1 MTDDSQIKLSE
12 NQQTMNI
19 VYMAWGEKYIQQ
31 ISDSIKSSALPTC
44 QVYVVTDKFTDTSAL
59 PDDVYVI
66 RKHIDIQ
73 GKLTKLKLLSL
84 LPDSI
89 GTILFLDVDTVV
101 TEDISLGFEKAE
113 QYGVAMSAAP
123 HYSLE
128 DFRNFGIVMD
138 REGVQRRGQLL
149 YNSGVMFLNTSNPMV
164 GKIFELACSIAEK
177 DEVTPWGDQT
187 YITLAMEMLGF
198 NPYTLS
204 SSFNYRA
211 FGELLSGQMRIWHS
225 YKTMPVKVSDLEKGY
240 LYRYEK
246 GEMYPAK
253 RVPVE

>member
-1 MTDDSQIKLSE
+1 MYVGNTV
-12 NQQTMNI
+12 
-19 VYMAWGEKYIQQ
+19 VYMAWGEKYIEQ
-31 ISDSIKSSALPTC
+31 IANSIRSST
-44 QVYVVTDKFTDTSAL
+44 L
-59 PDDVYVI
+59 PDANICVITDESTPTSCLPNDVQIV
-66 RKHIDIQ
+66 RKSIDIK
-73 GKLTKLKLLSL
+73 GKLTKLLLISL
-84 LPDSI
+84 LPENL
-89 GTILFLDVDTVV
+89 GTVLFLDVDTAV
-101 TEDISLGFEKAE
+101 TGDVSLGFEKAE

-128 DFRNFGIVMD
+128 HFRNFGIVMD
-138 REGVQRRGQLL
+138 REGVPRKGQLL

-164 GKIFELACSIAEK
+164 RKIFELACSVASK
-177 DEVTPWGDQT
+177 DDVTPWGDQT

-225 YKTMPVKVSDLEKGY
+225 YKAMPAKIENLEVGY

-246 GEMYPAK
+246 GTMHPAK